1 MVEQPE
7 RYCSNCGHELK
18 PEDQFCSNCGMPVHR
33 AARIPTPKA
42 DRPVPPLP
50 PPTREREVGRRS
62 LPGSGALRGRGR
74 KLVVLL
80 VLVVLLLYLVLP
92 LVMESLIAW
101 RLQTAFGTQTK
112 PDVEVSS
119 NFPPELL
126 LGRIDRIEV
135 RMDQANLQG
144 AALYNAQADL
154 RGVKVSV
161 PSLLEGN
168 PTIETQSCSLSAE
181 VPAIFINQNQA
192 CLSYLGLGAGY

>member
-7 RYCSNCGHELK
+7 RYCSNCGHKLK
-18 PEDQFCSNCGMPVHR
+18 PEDRFCSNCGMPVHQ
-33 AARIPTPKA
+33 AARVPTPQA

-50 PPTREREVGRRS
+50 PPTREVGRRS
-62 LPGSGALRGRGR
+62 LTGSGALRSRLG
-74 KLVVLL
+74 KLLILL
-80 VLVVLLLYLVLP
+80 VLGGLLLYLLLP
-92 LVMESLIAW
+92 LALESLIAW
-101 RLQTAFGTQTK
+101 RLQTAFGTPTK

-126 LGRIDRIEV
+126 LGRMDRIRV

-144 AALYNAQADL
+144 AAVYNAQADL
-154 RGVKVSV
+154 RGVKVSL

-168 PTIETQSCSLSAE
+168 PTIETQSCSISAQA
-181 VPAIFINQNQA
+181 PAIFIDQNQA

>member
-18 PEDQFCSNCGMPVHR
+18 PEDQFCSNCGMPVHQ
-33 AARIPTPKA
+33 AARVPTPMA

-50 PPTREREVGRRS
+50 PPTREAGGRSFR
-62 LPGSGALRGRGR
+62 GSGALRGRGR
-74 KLVVLL
+74 KLVV
-80 VLVVLLLYLVLP
+80 VLVVGALLLYLVLP
-92 LVMESLIAW
+92 LVIEGLIAW
-101 RLQTAFGTQTK
+101 RLQTAFGTPTR
-112 PDVEVSS
+112 PDVEISS

-126 LGRIDRIEV
+126 LGRIDRIQV
-135 RMDQANLQG
+135 KMDQASLQG
-144 AALYNAQADL
+144 AALYNAKADL

-168 PTIETQSCSLSAE
+168 PTIEAQSCSLSAQS
-181 VPAIFINQNQA
+181 PAIFISQNQA